1 MGVEI
6 LCRVDQSTKS
16 LPGGIS
22 IYARLQGIQY
32 GLALG
37 GDVIVPGLKGVI
49 VEVEFRVPKLVA
61 QGILPQVGGDDNVQS
76 SEAKKRFQGLMADL
90 PVIVLQHGLVYK
102 NCQVSKTWQ
111 FWDDQACASPSSS

>member
-37 GDVIVPGLKGVI
+37 GDVIVPGSKGVI
-49 VEVEFRVPKLVA
+49 IEVEFRVPKLVA

-90 PVIVLQHGLVYK
+90 LVIGLLAAGNQNSEY
-102 NCQVSKTWQ
+102 NSYG
-111 FWDDQACASPSSS
+111 SSAYVRLKYSF